1 MKKNLIFGTLI
12 GGIFGAIILSG
23 LFYVDSV
30 YANYRPNHDRLVGM
44 IMCLILG
51 FPIGMGIGFRVAK
64 TNKKKRDKKY
74 W

>member
-1 MKKNLIFGTLI
+1 MKNNLIFGILI
-12 GGIFGAIILSG
+12 GGVFGAVILSG

-51 FPIGMGIGFRVAK
+51 FPIGMGIGFRFVK
-64 TNKKKRDKKY
+64 IIEKRRDNNYK
-74 W
+74 